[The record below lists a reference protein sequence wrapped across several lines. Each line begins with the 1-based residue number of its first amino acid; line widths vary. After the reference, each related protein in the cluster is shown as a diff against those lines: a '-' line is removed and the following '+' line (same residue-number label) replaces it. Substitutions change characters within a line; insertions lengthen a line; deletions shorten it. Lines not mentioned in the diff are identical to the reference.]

1 MKEKEYFDENFT
13 KADLIEGSNEISV
26 KTKGNKRKN
35 EAKQED
41 FSACLCESRKTMLM
55 SEEAQKYQEENP
67 DDGTIFIDESFF
79 YSEIVNRLR
88 ETEGDEAVLVLLE
101 MVGYQNSYGYFEYLP
116 DIEES
121 LSEQIAWKI
130 NEDPEVVE
138 TVLDLLKRLK
148 KFVVVDM
155 YRFCIVNLY

>member
-1 MKEKEYFDENFT
+1 MAKKEHFDE
-13 KADLIEGSNEISV
+13 
-26 KTKGNKRKN
+26 RKN
-35 EAKQED
+35 DTEQED
-41 FSACLCESRKTMLM
+41 FTVCDYCLPEELDNPYKTMLM
-55 SEEAQKYQEENP
+55 SEEEVEKYQEENP

-79 YSEIVNRLR
+79 HSEIVNRLR

-101 MVGYQNSYGYFEYLP
+101 MVGYQNSYSYFEYLP

-138 TVLDLLKRLK
+138 AVLVLLKQLK
-148 KFVVVDM
+148 KFVVVDVD
-155 YRFCIVNLY
+155 RFCIVNLY

>member
-1 MKEKEYFDENFT
+1 MSPYIPIPKGRGFT
-13 KADLIEGSNEISV
+13 ATFG
-26 KTKGNKRKN
+26 
-35 EAKQED
+35 
-41 FSACLCESRKTMLM
+41 KTMLM